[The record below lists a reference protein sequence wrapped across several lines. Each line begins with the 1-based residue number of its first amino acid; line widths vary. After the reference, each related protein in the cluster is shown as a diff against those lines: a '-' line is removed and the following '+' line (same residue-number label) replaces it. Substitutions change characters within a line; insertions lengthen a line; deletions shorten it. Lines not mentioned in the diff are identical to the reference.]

1 MKNFPDLPPI
11 WTILAILAVITLNKI
26 APSFS
31 YDFQNRWLAT
41 VVMVLGI
48 GLIIWSALWFF
59 RKKTTIE
66 PHHMATT
73 LLVEGPYKVSRN
85 PIYLGMVVISV
96 GVMIYVGNPLG
107 LIPTICLGIILHKRF
122 VIPEEKGL
130 LQVFGPE
137 AENYIS
143 KTKRWI

>member
-11 WTILAILAVITLNKI
+11 WTILAVLITI
-26 APSFS
+26 ALDRFFPDFS
-31 YDFQNRWLAT
+31 VDFQYRWFAT
-41 VVMVLGI
+41 VIMALGG

-85 PIYLGMVVISV
+85 PIYLGMVVISF
-96 GVMIYVGNPLG
+96 GVMVYVGNLLG

-122 VIPEEKGL
+122 VIPEENGL
-130 LQVFGPE
+130 LQVFGIE
-137 AENYIS
+137 AETYIN
-143 KTKRWI
+143 KTKRWV